1 MVGFLRVYAEE
12 EVKLGM
18 PVGLVIGIALVP
30 LTYLGVT
37 SWEERRATGAA
48 SETTVRRFWTTTAA
62 LVGFVVGGGVAV
74 VALATQAVG
83 LASAILLAGL
93 PVGVISGGLAAYLV
107 FRRTQRRRVSTRV
120 GCVRPPACHVVGS
133 AHGRYSLGRRLS
145 GAAVEARIHACVS
158 PVYPHGRR
166 RSRDVSGRR
175 HHDRSL
181 PGRVGL
187 SRRSS
192 PVGYR
197 RNRDERRP
205 LDGDAGR

>member
-1 MVGFLRVYAEE
+1 MNRYSKTAASLLVGVCGFLGVGVAVTELLAPY
-12 EVKLGM
+12 VWPSVMLGM

-107 FRRTQRRRVSTRV
+107 FRRTQRRRF
-120 GCVRPPACHVVGS
+120 PPA
-133 AHGRYSLGRRLS
+133 S
-145 GAAVEARIHACVS
+145 GV
-158 PVYPHGRR
+158 
-166 RSRDVSGRR
+166 
-175 HHDRSL
+175 
-181 PGRVGL
+181 
-187 SRRSS
+187 
-192 PVGYR
+192 
-197 RNRDERRP
+197 
-205 LDGDAGR
+205 